1 MEGATAFLDFM
12 VTIAVDVSLHIPN
25 LYFNFRVHFASVF
38 HQIIVFS
45 FALISAC
52 SLNLFQVPAPAIA
65 LAMAY
70 VSTMEYVNVKLV
82 TLALTVPLVKFYS
95 RLCIP

>member
-52 SLNLFQVPAPAIA
+52 SLIPGSCPGNCTGNGLCLNNGICECKAGYTGIDC
-65 LAMAY
+65 
-70 VSTMEYVNVKLV
+70 STG
-82 TLALTVPLVKFYS
+82 KFYS
-95 RLCIP
+95 RLCIR

>member
-12 VTIAVDVSLHIPN
+12 VTIAVD
-25 LYFNFRVHFASVF
+25 
-38 HQIIVFS
+38 
-45 FALISAC
+45 
-52 SLNLFQVPAPAIA
+52 VPAPAIA

-82 TLALTVPLVKFYS
+82 TLALTVPLLFVMSNVAFMVGFVIMEFANSAVLTMGNTLARTAPLSSQLFQFAKM
-95 RLCIP
+95 C